1 MHDKLTSPSEY
12 EIGCHLIKS
21 YEARITKKIPL
32 SFWNQKKKNDMFV
45 YAGSNITLHCKLQI
59 TSFIC
64 NYCFVIKK

>member
-1 MHDKLTSPSEY
+1 MHGKLTSPSEY

-21 YEARITKKIPL
+21 YEARITKKYHYHFEI
-32 SFWNQKKKNDMFV
+32 KRKKNDMFV

-64 NYCFVIKK
+64 NYCFVIKI